1 MSDVVYDLQPASY
14 CKLQPTSHELLMEPT
29 IFLGGRGRNRH
40 SDFYIRCCRQCFAQ
54 LVDVFS
60 DLSSLETIICFDA
73 FLGRKWQGPC
83 TSLALLF
90 QKPKA
95 SLAASRHNWIELQFP
110 CDQQRKSAQFFPRG
124 TFCATFVP
132 GPVLRVWRA
141 RAATLVRS
149 SEPSSMQ
156 LTGPGPPRHSK
167 SNCSMTG
174 LERKPEATN
183 CGRSPDVQVAY
194 SCL

>member
-1 MSDVVYDLQPASY
+1 MKIHS
-14 CKLQPTSHELLMEPT
+14 PTGCRPP

-40 SDFYIRCCRQCFAQ
+40 SDFYVRCCRQCFAQ

-124 TFCATFVP
+124 IFLCH
-132 GPVLRVWRA
+132 LCA
-141 RAATLVRS
+141 RAGATCVASEGCNLGEIVRIVV
-149 SEPSSMQ
+149 Q
-156 LTGPGPPRHSK
+156 LTGPEPPRHSK